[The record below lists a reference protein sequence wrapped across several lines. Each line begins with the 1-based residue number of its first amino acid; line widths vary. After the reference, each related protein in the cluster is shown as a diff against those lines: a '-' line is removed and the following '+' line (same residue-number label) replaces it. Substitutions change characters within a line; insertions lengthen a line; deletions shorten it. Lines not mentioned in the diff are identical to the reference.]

1 MGFPLDLCYKS
12 LFKYKNEGV
21 EVALDNVFIMQKEQI
36 EKETLKSILLN
47 SNKINYYYRIKIRKE
62 ESKKK

>member
-12 LFKYKNEGV
+12 LLKYKNEGF

-47 SNKINYYYRIKIRKE
+47 SNKINYYRIKIRKE